1 MRRWHQ
7 RRAPERE
14 RFDLQLSRTLT
25 VTLAGVFILVL
36 IWVRAVA
43 PSPIPEPVVDLP
55 RSPFAINAP
64 EIECQQTIS
73 VRKDGSVFSF
83 GEAVSRGRIAQ
94 LPDRRQSH
102 ICNSAPMRLRID
114 RTAPFG
120 VVRGVLKSAQKA
132 GWSAF
137 TIIVQPLSSWART
150 EPDTFFADMSPDMS
164 GTWHSIEFA
173 LLLVSGAAILAAV
186 RRARGHSPGAIVWLL
201 LGAATVAALTA
212 WESYFPSCPHGWW
225 C

>member
-94 LPDRRQSH
+94 LLDRRQSH

-137 TIIVQPLSSWART
+137 TIIVQPLSSSAR
-150 EPDTFFADMSPDMS
+150 
-164 GTWHSIEFA
+164 
-173 LLLVSGAAILAAV
+173 
-186 RRARGHSPGAIVWLL
+186 
-201 LGAATVAALTA
+201 
-212 WESYFPSCPHGWW
+212 
-225 C
+225 